1 MKKSR
6 MVLLFSACTC
16 IVKLREDI
24 PKKTAALLDFVQ
36 MRGVEG
42 PAQIFGTLH
51 LLDNESFLMSL

>member
-1 MKKSR
+1 

-16 IVKLREDI
+16 IVRLREDT

-42 PAQIFGTLH
+42 PAQFLFGTGT
-51 LLDNESFLMSL
+51 FWIMIRF